1 MSNNERVRS
10 VVGAAR
16 AVVKGGGYEGPCFVD
31 EGPGCECSACVRA
44 DNLLALA
51 AALAELDKETT

>member
-1 MSNNERVRS
+1 